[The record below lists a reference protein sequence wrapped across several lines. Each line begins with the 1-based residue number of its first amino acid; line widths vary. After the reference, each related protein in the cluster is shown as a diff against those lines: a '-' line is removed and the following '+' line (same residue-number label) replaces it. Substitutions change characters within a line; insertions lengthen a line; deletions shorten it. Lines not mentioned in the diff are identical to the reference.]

1 MPVLTIEN
9 PHLCEDT
16 EGGWAMGF
24 AWGFVW
30 PAFSSDPPLVI
41 APDQFDAFNEG
52 VLVGQQT
59 AIDGLPLDKSC
70 VSLAPF
76 VSGAAEAFMEDLH
89 IFEGLSTVAAL
100 LKKHFANA
108 AVEFYVLAFT
118 LIIPGPPPLSATG
131 EFANKAASVRDQLAS
146 LGLDQGSLF
155 LGAGID
161 ESEEGCEL
169 FFSNLYVDI
178 DSARSDVQ
186 SMDRPHW
193 VIARWDADAA
203 VSGGGFTVVESDVS
217 NQ

>member
-9 PHLCEDT
+9 PHLGEDT
-16 EGGWAMGF
+16 EAGWAMGF
-24 AWGFVW
+24 SWGFVG

-52 VLVGQQT
+52 VLAGQQT

-76 VSGAAEAFMEDLH
+76 VSDAAETFMGGLH
-89 IFEGLSTVAAL
+89 IFEALSIAAAVR
-100 LKKHFANA
+100 KHFAHA

-146 LGLDQGSLF
+146 LGLDSGSLYI
-155 LGAGID
+155 GAGID
-161 ESEEGCEL
+161 ESVEGCEL

-178 DSARSDVQ
+178 DSCWSDVE
-186 SMDRPHW
+186 SMDRSHW

-203 VSGGGFTVVESDVS
+203 VSGGGFAVVESDVS
-217 NQ
+217 K